1 MSEDVSRKKELQ
13 KALAAK
19 KAEAQAIADSLKIED
34 GVVIVE
40 DGQKAALDKNV
51 AEMKDI
57 RGILES
63 LEELDIS
70 EKWIATPD
78 HEVVGFSGDL
88 AEEMKKF
95 HPLAGKTLGE
105 AFLQSPEFKALLNGK
120 AGATMQTP
128 FEVKAANIGGMWR
141 GPGSGQKDLY
151 SQGPYQFPFGTVQR
165 DPMIMMPQR
174 QNRVRDLFPVQTTTA
189 AVIEYFRVMG
199 FINGASTVGQ
209 RNAGNTAF
217 QLKPQTT
224 LQFAGEQSPV
234 RTIAHWEAA
243 HRHVLDDEPQLRGII
258 DNELLYGL
266 RLIEDAQIM
275 YGTGQGEDLRGI
287 LNTPGIQNY
296 LWSNGATLPVADNKV
311 DSIRRAA
318 TLAFLA
324 MYQPTG
330 VVLHPNDWEDME
342 LTKSTQGQY
351 LLAVSIATGGEQR
364 VWRMPVID
372 TPAINEGTALVGAF
386 GIGAQL
392 YDREEANIRIAEQ
405 HADFFI
411 RNAVVVL
418 AEERLALAV
427 KRPESF
433 VEVSFDAPP
442 S

>member
-1 MSEDVSRKKELQ
+1 MDTETTSRKKDLQ

-19 KAEAQAIADSLKIED
+19 KAEAQEIADSLQID
-34 GVVIVE
+34 GETVVVE
-40 DGQKAALDKNV
+40 PKQKTALDTV
-51 AEMKDI
+51 IGEMKGI
-57 RGILES
+57 RELLES
-63 LEELDIS
+63 FSELDS
-70 EKWIATPD
+70 AEKWINQPENAP
-78 HEVVGFSGDL
+78 VGFGSDAGASGD
-88 AEEMKKF
+88 
-95 HPLAGKTLGE
+95 PLAGKTIGE
-105 AFLQSPEFKALLNGK
+105 AFLQSDEFKALKNGK
-120 AGATMQTP
+120 AGANMPSP
-128 FEVKAANIGGMWR
+128 FEMKIANMGGMWR
-141 GPGSGQKDLY
+141 AGQKDLY
-151 SQGPYQFPFGTVQR
+151 SQGPYQFPGGTVQR
-165 DPMIMMPQR
+165 DSMIMQPQR
-174 QNRVRDLFPVQTTTA
+174 TQRIRDLFPVQTTTA

-217 QLKPQTT
+217 ALKPQTT

-243 HRHVLDDEPQLRGII
+243 HRNVLADEPQLRGII

-275 YGTGQGEDLRGI
+275 YGTGAGEDLRGI

-311 DSIRRAA
+311 DAIRRAA

-324 MYQPTG
+324 LYQPTG

-342 LTKSTQGQY
+342 LTKSTTGQY
-351 LLAVSIATGGEQR
+351 LLAVSIAMGGEQR

-405 HADFFI
+405 HSDFFI

-433 VEVSFDAPP
+433 VEVSFDAVP